1 MFSYFFLVKTVR
13 LCICFFTIIALN
25 LKHVS
30 YFWLFYRL
38 FLFFVDF
45 FFISGRRRYL
55 FIITKYK
62 NTFGYHSNYTNTIY
76 ISITRSNSNSSSR
89 SGGTNGDVDSIITCI
104 IVLWLSMSTS
114 ITETN
119 VCCLIH
125 WQIIS
130 IFSSGKKCCR
140 LRSNNKIASLW
151 MGCDFFGTLI
161 VCHFRIKLTWIWFC
175 LTFWIPFHCH
185 IDHLNRQY
193 LKVKP
198 LYKLGSRNET
208 EAPKNIY
215 ITFTDAIFLLYLQK
229 AGPGTSGTFACNFL
243 SHMCSENQVHHK
255 RATRRRKGETSPP
268 FI

>member
-1 MFSYFFLVKTVR
+1 MSSSCYSQHFCNRLSNYFFLVKTVH

-25 LKHVS
+25 LKHDS
-30 YFWLFYRL
+30 YFGLFCRL

-62 NTFGYHSNYTNTIY
+62 NTFGYHSNYTNIIY
-76 ISITRSNSNSSSR
+76 ISITRSNNNSSSR
-89 SGGTNGDVDSIITCI
+89 SGGTNGDVDSIIACI

-140 LRSNNKIASLW
+140 LRSNNKIASL
-151 MGCDFFGTLI
+151 
-161 VCHFRIKLTWIWFC
+161 
-175 LTFWIPFHCH
+175 
-185 IDHLNRQY
+185 
-193 LKVKP
+193 
-198 LYKLGSRNET
+198 
-208 EAPKNIY
+208 
-215 ITFTDAIFLLYLQK
+215 
-229 AGPGTSGTFACNFL
+229 
-243 SHMCSENQVHHK
+243 
-255 RATRRRKGETSPP
+255 
-268 FI
+268 